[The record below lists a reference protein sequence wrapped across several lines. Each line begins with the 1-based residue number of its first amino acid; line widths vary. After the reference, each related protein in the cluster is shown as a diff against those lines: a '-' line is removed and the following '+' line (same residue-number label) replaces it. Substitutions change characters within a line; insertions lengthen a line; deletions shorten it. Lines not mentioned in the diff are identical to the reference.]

1 MSYQASFPGIE
12 AEPLRSDGV
21 FFAIKPDASVAS
33 DIHRIAVREEHR
45 HRLRG
50 RPIKAVCLHL
60 TLQSLH
66 DESRVLFAA
75 AQAAAAVAMPPFDV
89 AFDRLESFR
98 AKPGHVPLVLR
109 GDDGLVGVMMLR
121 CNLGEAMEKVGLGP
135 YVQSRFT
142 PHVTLLYGDRPIAE
156 QRIET
161 ICWKVQEFVL
171 VRSLHGEGKHIEL
184 GRWPLRAST

>member
-1 MSYQASFPGIE
+1 
-12 AEPLRSDGV
+12 
-21 FFAIKPDASVAS
+21 
-33 DIHRIAVREEHR
+33 
-45 HRLRG
+45 
-50 RPIKAVCLHL
+50 
-60 TLQSLH
+60 
-66 DESRVLFAA
+66 
-75 AQAAAAVAMPPFDV
+75 MPPFDV

-109 GDDGLVGVMMLR
+109 GDDGLVGVMLLR
-121 CNLGEAMEKVGLGP
+121 RNLGEAMEKVGRGP

-156 QRIET
+156 QRVET
-161 ICWKVQEFVL
+161 IGWKVQEFVL